1 MATTRKPYETA
12 LTDSEE
18 QAFKDWKVKYA
29 PADSGADYD
38 LRGAFKAGI
47 TPDAKTGH
55 WPDTFKKPNHPT
67 FSPES
72 IYHPQNPSS
81 PLSAVPQT
89 KPGTLGGR
97 VLPGGQIETAQE
109 AQARVLGLNT
119 TSRQT
124 PAQVADQANFDRS
137 HGFTVNGEKPA
148 YQQMMEQR
156 AARLAKDP
164 YDLPYAEE
172 TTGSFGSGT
181 RPVVAADKAS
191 RARGDGTVL
200 PPEVRRATV
209 VAQATTPAA
218 PTLSPSTSGNSAAV
232 LSGIPKSPD
241 FSVEPPA
248 SIGNFGANP
257 INTDITSTAPAIAR
271 PPEPPSRAQVAGS
284 NVRSFLTNLPSRFA
298 NAFRSQDASIVT
310 DRPRTQPADT
320 PIADVPGAIAGF
332 TKGLM
337 QDTPVTAAGASNA
350 QVARIQQPTKENPV
364 PVTDTTPVANPDEN
378 AMRKFSDVSDW
389 TRRKMAFAGF

>member
-1 MATTRKPYETA
+1 MATTRKPYETT

-18 QAFKDWKVKYA
+18 QAFKDWKIKYA

-81 PLSAVPQT
+81 PLSAVPP
-89 KPGTLGGR
+89 KTLD
-97 VLPGGQIETAQE
+97 AA

-124 PAQVADQANFDRS
+124 PAQVADQAAFDRS

-164 YDLPYAEE
+164 YDLPYAEDSTGTFGA
-172 TTGSFGSGT
+172 TTH
-181 RPVVAADKAS
+181 PVVAADKAS
-191 RARGDGTVL
+191 RARGDGTVV
-200 PPEVRRATV
+200 PPEIRRATV
-209 VAQATTPAA
+209 VAQAATPVT
-218 PTLSPSTSGNSAAV
+218 PTVGPSTSGNSAAI

-257 INTDITSTAPAIAR
+257 INTDITSSAPAIAR
-271 PPEPPSRAQVAGS
+271 PPEPPSRAQIAGS
-284 NVRSFLTNLPSRFA
+284 NVRSFLTNLPSRFS
-298 NAFRSQDASIVT
+298 NAFRSQDASVVT
-310 DRPRTQPADT
+310 DRPSEQAPGTDT
-320 PIADVPGAIAGF
+320 RIADVPGAIAGF
-332 TKGLM
+332 TKGLT
-337 QDTPVTAAGASNA
+337 TPATAAGASNA